1 MFSSTF
7 VSFNVLVQVPGPAK
21 RTVAAVEGAHVA
33 FGLVLVDKLM
43 LGQMRF
49 QFEAALT
56 AGALKRPYVY
66 LKTWL
71 SSKNLNNLRETLDEL

>member
-66 LKTWL
+66 LKHGYYRR
-71 SSKNLNNLRETLDEL
+71 NLTTYVRL